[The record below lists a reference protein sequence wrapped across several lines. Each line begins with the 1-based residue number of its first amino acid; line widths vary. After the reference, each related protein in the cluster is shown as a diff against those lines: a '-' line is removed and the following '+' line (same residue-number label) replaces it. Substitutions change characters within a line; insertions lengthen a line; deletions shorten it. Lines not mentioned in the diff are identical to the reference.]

1 MLGQTAPSFRRLAQV
16 ARRHWLFIIA
26 APVALIVMTH
36 PSLALVGD
44 VDTWRALTGPSDIF
58 MKYWDAWYG
67 GELLAGRADFFH
79 TDLLFHPNELSLAY
93 HNFSL
98 PHMLVFG
105 GLQQVLPPVNA
116 YVLTYLLII
125 AANLLSAYVFLLRL
139 VSRPVVACAGAFV
152 FGMST
157 FVLKHQDHP
166 DMALMATIPLALYC
180 LQRAV
185 HEGQWRWSIFAGIAA
200 GFTAFIGM
208 YVFVC
213 LMMTLSIYALF
224 LAQTRWR
231 DARFWQLLALVLLVA
246 GAISLPR
253 LVPMIADRALLD
265 EALDKRSGEEQH
277 NDLLLLFVNTDH
289 PLMWRVKAR
298 LFAEGRL
305 WKIADGYLGYL
316 PIVVVSLCLLRSR
329 RRRQLLPWLVLASLF
344 IVLRLGSFLT
354 IGGTQFANIPLPKH
368 ALDRLLPWIFE
379 AFWDISNFQIGILL
393 PWAALF
399 CLSLDWLLGS
409 LSARLRLAAV
419 AAVLLVICVENY
431 SITRWMISR
440 DSQRLAWIDW
450 LEGEGSA
457 DDLRLIHLP
466 MGRNR
471 SKEYGYFQTFN
482 RIPHAE
488 GLASRT
494 PSHAYATIESNLLL
508 SAWFDGDFQL
518 CAAANK
524 SDYLAAVEEL
534 RAHGFT
540 HIIYH
545 RTRIAQQTIFAT
557 FDYLPSVF
565 DDNYVSV
572 FRVDDL
578 PLACDASQPLAVAD
592 RALQALLASRPT
604 LLLDDFVSTLTLL
617 DESLVT
623 LRTPHSET
631 RFELASE
638 NSRKQAQR
646 IVKARVALLLAHDPQ
661 NVPDSL
667 VQAYRDWLAD
677 DFVSCDLRLETAAI
691 HVELMVRRGVSCEV
705 VWSEEPLRIQYDNG
719 IRLSTFFL
727 SLDGRMLE
735 LQFLWRELVEDLH
748 SFSLQLVNV
757 EGERAFGAD
766 RVIYDSSQVHRMD
779 VSALPA
785 GDYQAKLIVYNYET
799 GKSVSGLI
807 VDTETRFR
815 REVDIGTLTLE

>member
-1 MLGQTAPSFRRLAQV
+1 MPGQLPPILWRLAQA
-16 ARRHWLFIIA
+16 ARPHWLFLIA
-26 APVALIVMTH
+26 APIAIIVMTH
-36 PSLALVGD
+36 PSLVLVGD
-44 VDTWRALTGPSDIF
+44 VDTLRVPTGPSDIF

-67 GELLAGRADFFH
+67 GEMLAGRADFFH
-79 TDLLFHPNELSLAY
+79 TDLLFHSNELSLTF

-105 GLQQVLPPVNA
+105 SLQKALPPVNA

-157 FVLKHQDHP
+157 FVLKHQEHP
-166 DMALMATIPLALYC
+166 DVALMATIPLTLFC

-185 HEGQWRWSIFAGIAA
+185 REGQWRWCIFAGIAA

-213 LMMTLSIYALF
+213 LMMTLGIYGLWFAW
-224 LAQTRWR
+224 TRWR
-231 DARFWQLLALVLLVA
+231 DARFWQLMALLLLVA
-246 GAISLPR
+246 GAISLLR
-253 LVPMIADRALLD
+253 IYPMIADRALLG
-265 EALDKRSGEEQH
+265 EALDKKLGGERH
-277 NDLLLLFVNTDH
+277 NDLLMLFVNTDH
-289 PLMWRVKAR
+289 PLMWRVKTQ
-298 LFAEGRL
+298 LFAGGKL
-305 WKIADGYLGYL
+305 WDYADGYLGYL
-316 PIVVVSLCLLRSR
+316 PIVVVSLCALRSR
-329 RRRQLLPWLVLASLF
+329 RRRHMLPWLILASLF

-354 IGGTQFANIPLPKH
+354 IGGTQFTDIPLPKYT
-368 ALDRLLPWIFE
+368 LDKLLPWVFE

-399 CLSLDWLLGS
+399 CLSLDWLLRSFSSRKRG
-409 LSARLRLAAV
+409 AAV
-419 AAVLLVICVENY
+419 VVVLLMICFENY
-431 SITRWMISR
+431 SRTTWRYSS
-440 DSQRLAWIDW
+440 DPERLDWIAW

-494 PSHAYATIESNLLL
+494 PSQAYATINGNLLL
-508 SAWFDGDFQL
+508 RAWFDGDFQL
-518 CAAANK
+518 CATANK
-524 SDYLAAVEEL
+524 SDYLAAVGEL
-534 RAHGFT
+534 RALGYT
-540 HIIYH
+540 HIVYH
-545 RTRIAQQTIFAT
+545 RTRIVQQTIFAT
-557 FDYLPSVF
+557 FDYVPSIF
-565 DDNYVSV
+565 DDNFVSI

-578 PLACDASQPLAVAD
+578 PLACDANRPIAVAD
-592 RALQALLASRPT
+592 RALKKLLETRPT

-623 LRTPHSET
+623 LRTPHSEM
-631 RFELASE
+631 RVELARE
-638 NSRKQAQR
+638 NSHKQARR
-646 IVKARVALLLAHDPQ
+646 IIDARVALLLAHAPQ

-667 VQAYRDWLAD
+667 TQAYRDWLAD
-677 DFVSCDLRLETAAI
+677 DFQSCDLRLETAAI
-691 HVELMVRRGVSCEV
+691 HVELMARRGVSCEV

-727 SLDGRMLE
+727 SLDGRTIE
-735 LQFLWRELVEDLH
+735 LQFLWRALVEALH
-748 SFSLQLVNV
+748 SFSLQLVNAD
-757 EGERAFGAD
+757 GERVFGAD
-766 RVIYDSSQVHRMD
+766 RVIYDSSQQHRID

-799 GKSVSGLI
+799 GKTVSGII
-807 VDTETRFR
+807 VDTDTPFP
-815 REVDIGTLTLE
+815 REVDIGTIMLD